1 LESLASTVKMLYFLL
16 YRIGVFISLV
26 LPVKIAY
33 RIADI
38 FGRFYYLLARRDRK
52 IVTNNLKVILNRT
65 GNTPEVQYA
74 SRMVFTN
81 FARYLVE
88 FFRTPKIDLKYIEEY
103 VEIRGRENLDK
114 ALSLGRGVLL
124 VSAHLGNWELGAIV
138 LSILGYPVNVVAWT
152 HRNRLINDFFL
163 QQRQSKGVKIIP
175 LGTAIRKVFSAL
187 KNNEAVGF
195 LGDIDY
201 ADPQTGITVKLF
213 GRDTIMPKGPA
224 AFSLKAGSPIIPLF
238 MLREKGNKFR
248 FIFEEPIMYNA
259 TGNREED
266 LTSLTQILTKTIES
280 YIARNPG
287 QWFMLTPRWQSAQTV
302 GAVDGTVGAV
312 DARTDR

>member
-1 LESLASTVKMLYFLL
+1 MLYFL
-16 YRIGVFISLV
+16 YRIGVFISLA
-26 LPVKIAY
+26 LPLKITY
-33 RIADI
+33 RIAGI
-38 FGRFYYLLARRDRK
+38 FGSLYYLLARRDRK
-52 IVTNNLKVILNRT
+52 IVTNNIKVILNRT
-65 GNTPEVQYA
+65 GNTPEIRHA

-88 FFRTPKIDLKYIEEY
+88 FFRAPKIDLKYIEKY
-103 VEIRGRENLDK
+103 IRIEGRENLDRT
-114 ALSLGRGVLL
+114 LNLGKGVLL
-124 VSAHLGNWELGAIV
+124 VSAHLGNWELGAMV
-138 LSILGYPVNVVAWT
+138 LSMLGYQVNVVAWT

-163 QQRQSKGVKIIP
+163 QQRQGKGVKVIP

-201 ADPQTGITVKLF
+201 ADPQTGIKVKLF

-224 AFSLKAGSPIIPLF
+224 AFSLKAGSPIVPLF
-238 MLREKGNKFR
+238 MLRERGNKFR
-248 FIFEEPIMYNA
+248 FIFEEPIIYTA
-259 TGNREED
+259 TGNREDD
-266 LTSLTQILTKTIES
+266 LAGLTQTLSRTIES

-287 QWFMLTPRWQSAQTV
+287 QWFMLIPRWQSTQ
-302 GAVDGTVGAV
+302 TVGAV